1 MPADAL
7 LFDFFTLFHRLFQ
20 QQIFPFLPTL
30 VKSLKNFA
38 PPCHT
43 PVTLPLNS
51 VDIPDSPLHFGLL
64 KVPPTLMLV
73 RRMMLSFTGLSAFG
87 GLYLPY
93 FTSLPSGGLSLFVS
107 RASAERRPVECPRF
121 FPFLVIASPEPL
133 LVWDDAISFSI
144 CNPQLVKSAISIH
157 KSSIKESVRR
167 TPFGRVNP

>member
-1 MPADAL
+1 
-7 LFDFFTLFHRLFQ
+7 
-20 QQIFPFLPTL
+20 
-30 VKSLKNFA
+30 
-38 PPCHT
+38 
-43 PVTLPLNS
+43 
-51 VDIPDSPLHFGLL
+51 
-64 KVPPTLMLV
+64 
-73 RRMMLSFTGLSAFG
+73 MMLSFTGLSAFG

-107 RASAERRPVECPRF
+107 RASAERPRKGRLAPRPVECPRF
-121 FPFLVIASPEPL
+121 FPFLFIVSPEPL